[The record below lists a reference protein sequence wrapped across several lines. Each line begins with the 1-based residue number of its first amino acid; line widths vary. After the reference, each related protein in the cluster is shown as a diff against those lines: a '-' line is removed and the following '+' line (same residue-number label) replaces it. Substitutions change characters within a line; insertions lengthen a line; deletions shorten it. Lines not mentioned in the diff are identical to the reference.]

1 MRRSPRARGVFS
13 RIRQTASAVIR
24 NHTWRPSGLSSAP
37 YQRVR
42 PLGSR
47 PEARGVRVRGPPGQS
62 SRFPSIMIAS
72 PSSVHMFRPKSF
84 TSSRSGRADRRRRAG
99 AGGRPWWPCG
109 GSRRF
114 ADASRRCGRG
124 GSKRGKVGHARDIG
138 RWRNCA
144 IAGRR
149 LRFRDQR
156 RTLAP
161 DRRTSAQSGGS

>member
-84 TSSRSGRADRRRRAG
+84 TSSRSGR
-99 AGGRPWWPCG
+99 GGRVAGVEDSRAHRVG
-109 GSRRF
+109 G
-114 ADASRRCGRG
+114 RC